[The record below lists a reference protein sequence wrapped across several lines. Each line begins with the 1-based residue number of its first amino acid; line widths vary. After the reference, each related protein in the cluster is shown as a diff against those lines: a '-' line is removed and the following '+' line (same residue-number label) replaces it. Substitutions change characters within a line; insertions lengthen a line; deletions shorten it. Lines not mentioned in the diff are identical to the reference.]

1 MGKKACN
8 IAIFLSVILMN
19 MNIFKM
25 FSKKHIC
32 QQYLQHSPHQQAQE
46 YQKHENINK
55 YSVLVQPWWNIH
67 TWNIAAVCNVLAY
80 YWHTGEHPEW
90 HLFYWID
97 HQLVVGRERS
107 EEESSEQTTV

>member
-80 YWHTGEHPEW
+80 YWHTAEHPEW

-107 EEESSEQTTV
+107 EEESSEQTTI